1 MATMSAVRGEAPTI
15 EEHIDASGLGPYQFK
30 IFIVSALVAIA
41 DG

>member
-1 MATMSAVRGEAPTI
+1 MAAFKGEAPTI
-15 EEHIDASGLGPYQFK
+15 EEHIDASGVGPYHFK

>member
-1 MATMSAVRGEAPTI
+1 MAAFSGEPPTI
-15 EEHIDASGLGPYQFK
+15 EEHIDASGLGTYQIK